1 MNSMGACAPP
11 MYRTGE
17 SLFKSM
23 GAWEPTIY
31 RSPSLKVWVPGNLI
45 DVQTGRSSPSLK
57 VWVPGHPRHSV
68 KGVVGNPYLKTVG
81 VWAPRM
87 SGLWVFWWCTAKV
100 KITDKKQ
107 TTTTTNR
114 QETKEERLI
123 EKQKKFSARW
133 AQASR
138 GLPAREIR
146 NKRWPSA
153 LRSGRAGCL
162 GSSDRIGV
170 TGWTFVGKVPS
181 KRCRLGPI
189 APS

>member
-1 MNSMGACAPP
+1 MFCPQRRILFFASLVSYSFCIIRTPCPVKVWSPGHFFSCKVHTKCATLLTHIHFLSLPRRCGHVGLCSSRRTMPIHEHSHILYPKSKMNSMGACAPT

-100 KITDKKQ
+100 KITD
-107 TTTTTNR
+107 
-114 QETKEERLI
+114 
-123 EKQKKFSARW
+123 
-133 AQASR
+133 
-138 GLPAREIR
+138 
-146 NKRWPSA
+146 
-153 LRSGRAGCL
+153 
-162 GSSDRIGV
+162 
-170 TGWTFVGKVPS
+170 
-181 KRCRLGPI
+181 
-189 APS
+189 

>member
-1 MNSMGACAPP
+1 MVSRTLFPIKCSQNVQHCWHTFTFCLFLADVGLCSSRRTMPMHEHCHILYPKSKMNSMGACAPP

-100 KITDKKQ
+100 KITD
-107 TTTTTNR
+107 
-114 QETKEERLI
+114 
-123 EKQKKFSARW
+123 
-133 AQASR
+133 
-138 GLPAREIR
+138 
-146 NKRWPSA
+146 
-153 LRSGRAGCL
+153 
-162 GSSDRIGV
+162 
-170 TGWTFVGKVPS
+170 
-181 KRCRLGPI
+181 
-189 APS
+189 